1 MASPLSVVVL
11 AAGLAVSAPSPDEP
25 RDLIV
30 RVAGDCSAAAE
41 QVVEQT
47 GGQLLSVQ
55 PSGNTCIITV
65 LVQGNGQRPRKV
77 TVRVP
82 M

>member
-1 MASPLSVVVL
+1 MASPLSVAAL
-11 AAGLAVSAPSPDEP
+11 AAGLAVSSPSPDNS
-25 RDLIV
+25 RNFIV
-30 RVAGDCSAAAE
+30 RVAGDCSAAAQ
-41 QVVEQT
+41 QVVEKT

-55 PSGNTCIITV
+55 PSGDSCIITV

-77 TVRVP
+77 TVKVP

>member
-1 MASPLSVVVL
+1 MAFPLSVAVV
-11 AAGLAVSAPSPDEP
+11 AAGLVVSAPSPDATGTFV
-25 RDLIV
+25 V
-30 RVAGDCSAAAE
+30 RVAGDCSAAAA
-41 QVVEQT
+41 QVVEET

-55 PSGNTCIITV
+55 PVGDTCIITV

-77 TVRVP
+77 TVKVP

>member
-1 MASPLSVVVL
+1 MASPMSV
-11 AAGLAVSAPSPDEP
+11 AALAVWLTVPSPSPDNTHN
-25 RDLIV
+25 LLV
-30 RVAGDCSAAAE
+30 RVAGDCSEAAQ
-41 QVVEQT
+41 QVVDKT

-55 PSGNTCIITV
+55 PSGDSCIITV

-77 TVRVP
+77 TVKVP

>member
-1 MASPLSVVVL
+1 MAFPLSVAAL
-11 AAGLAVSAPSPDEP
+11 AAGLVVSAPSPDATSTFV
-25 RDLIV
+25 V
-30 RVAGDCSAAAE
+30 RVGGDCSAAAA

-55 PSGNTCIITV
+55 PVGDTCIITV
-65 LVQGNGQRPRKV
+65 LVQANGQRPRKV
-77 TVRVP
+77 TVKVP

>member
-1 MASPLSVVVL
+1 MASLLSVAAL
-11 AAGLAVSAPSPDEP
+11 AAGLAVSAPSPD
-25 RDLIV
+25 DTHTLV
-30 RVAGDCSAAAE
+30 LRVSGDCSAAAQ
-41 QVVEQT
+41 QVVEET

-55 PSGNTCIITV
+55 PVGNSCIITV

-77 TVRVP
+77 TVKVP

>member
-1 MASPLSVVVL
+1 MAFPLSVAAL
-11 AAGLAVSAPSPDEP
+11 AAGLVVSAPSPDDT
-25 RDLIV
+25 RTFVV
-30 RVAGDCSAAAE
+30 RVVGDCSAAAA

-55 PSGNTCIITV
+55 PAGDTCIITV
-65 LVQGNGQRPRKV
+65 LVSGNGQRPRKV
-77 TVRVP
+77 TVKVP

>member
-1 MASPLSVVVL
+1 MASPLSVVAL
-11 AAGLAVSAPSPDEP
+11 AAGLAVTAPSPDDSRTP
-25 RDLIV
+25 IV
-30 RVAGDCSAAAE
+30 RVSGDCSAAAQ

-55 PSGNTCIITV
+55 PSGDTCIITV

>member
-1 MASPLSVVVL
+1 MAPPLSVAIL
-11 AAGLAVSAPSPDEP
+11 TAGLAVSAPSPHDARP
-25 RDLIV
+25 AAV
-30 RVAGDCSAAAE
+30 RVAGDCSAAAA

-55 PSGNTCIITV
+55 PSGDTCIITV

-77 TVRVP
+77 TVKVP

>member
-1 MASPLSVVVL
+1 MASPLSV
-11 AAGLAVSAPSPDEP
+11 AALSAFLAVSAPSPDSQTFV
-25 RDLIV
+25 V
-30 RVAGDCSAAAE
+30 RVAGDCSAAAA
-41 QVVEQT
+41 QVVAQT
-47 GGQLLSVQ
+47 GGQLLSAQ
-55 PSGNTCIITV
+55 PSGDSCIITV

>member
-1 MASPLSVVVL
+1 MAFPLSVAAL
-11 AAGLAVSAPSPDEP
+11 AAGLVVSAPSPDATGTFV
-25 RDLIV
+25 V
-30 RVAGDCSAAAE
+30 RVTGDCSAAAA
-41 QVVEQT
+41 QVVEET

-55 PSGNTCIITV
+55 PVGDTCIITV

-77 TVRVP
+77 TVKVP